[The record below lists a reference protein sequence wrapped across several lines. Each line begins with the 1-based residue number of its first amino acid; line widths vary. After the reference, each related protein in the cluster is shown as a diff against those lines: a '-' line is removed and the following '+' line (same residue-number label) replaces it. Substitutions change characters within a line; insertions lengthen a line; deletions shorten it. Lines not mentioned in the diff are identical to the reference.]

1 MSKDLSLVYSRL
13 FSMLA
18 WQIATAP
25 LFLILVAQ
33 FNSLCA
39 DGSSPYSCSP
49 TPPPFLMEYNI
60 FFPWLDFWRHWG
72 YFANSQTIP
81 NWSVPLR
88 IQCFKRCSHEKQ
100 MRCWFKTGGLKS
112 EGFFLGWQAALRWFS
127 SSLQSA
133 LATESDNQRMARCE
147 SHGMLRLHYQL
158 HGVFVYCRPGLVYQK
173 EVSDIL
179 FASH

>member
-39 DGSSPYSCSP
+39 DGSSPYSCPP

-112 EGFFLGWQAALRWFS
+112 EGFVFGLASCFKVVFILLAKCLGNWIRQPKDGEVWISWDAEATLPAAWCLRILQAWFS
-127 SSLQSA
+127 
-133 LATESDNQRMARCE
+133 
-147 SHGMLRLHYQL
+147 
-158 HGVFVYCRPGLVYQK
+158 
-173 EVSDIL
+173 VSKR
-179 FASH
+179 S